1 MKLGPKAEKHYSKR
15 REREAGEEEGE
26 KLVLT
31 YQLYFL
37 CRVRGPGAFV
47 CLFVSYTERM
57 DAISPAIQAG
67 RLCRVPQVI
76 FHVRN

>member
-1 MKLGPKAEKHYSKR
+1 MLFKEKRGKPEKR
-15 REREAGEEEGE
+15 E

-37 CRVRGPGAFV
+37 CWVRGLGAFV

-57 DAISPAIQAG
+57 DAISAAIQAG
-67 RLCRVPQVI
+67 ALRRALQVI

>member
-1 MKLGPKAEKHYSKR
+1 MLFKEKREKQEKR
-15 REREAGEEEGE
+15 E

-37 CRVRGPGAFV
+37 CRVRGLGAFV
-47 CLFVSYTERM
+47 CLFVSHTERM

-67 RLCRVPQVI
+67 PLCRVLQVI

>member
-1 MKLGPKAEKHYSKR
+1 MLFKEKREKQEKR
-15 REREAGEEEGE
+15 E

-37 CRVRGPGAFV
+37 CRVRGLGAFV

-67 RLCRVPQVI
+67 LLCRVLQVI

>member
-1 MKLGPKAEKHYSKR
+1 MLFKEKREEQEKR
-15 REREAGEEEGE
+15 E
-26 KLVLT
+26 KLLLT

-37 CRVRGPGAFV
+37 CRVRGFGAFV

-67 RLCRVPQVI
+67 PLCRTLQVI
-76 FHVRN
+76 FHVTN